1 MTAIGSIASGSEMR
15 FGRRYTDPTFR
26 SRAKAEAQ
34 DANKTLAVTT
44 ATPATDRRA
53 PRRRHDA
60 PFLAQLIA
68 QTGPTRTFA
77 GARYTA
83 QNGTPAGALVRVS
96 A

>member
-15 FGRRYTDPTFR
+15 FGRRYTDPSFR
-26 SRAKAEAQ
+26 SRAKVEAE
-34 DANKTLAVTT
+34 DASKTLPVTSL
-44 ATPATDRRA
+44 TPATDRRA

-68 QTGPTRTFA
+68 QTGPTRSST
-77 GARYTA
+77 GARYAT

-96 A
+96 V